1 MSKDFFKRVYN
12 IVSKIPKGKIATYGQ
27 IAFML
32 GEPRSARVVG
42 WALRKVPDNMNIPCH
57 RVVNKSGE
65 LSPDYVFGSSD
76 IQRYLLKSEGI
87 VFKKDGRI
95 NIEKYLWDGKWTFSI
110 YLPYDCLFPY
120 LNGLIMY
127 ISIKKCNII
136 FAMFFNS
143 I

>member
-42 WALRKVPDNMNIPCH
+42 WALRKVPDDMNIPCH

-65 LSPDYVFGSSD
+65 LFGSSD

-95 NIEKYLWDGKWTFSI
+95 NIEKYLWDGK
-110 YLPYDCLFPY
+110 
-120 LNGLIMY
+120 
-127 ISIKKCNII
+127 
-136 FAMFFNS
+136 
-143 I
+143 